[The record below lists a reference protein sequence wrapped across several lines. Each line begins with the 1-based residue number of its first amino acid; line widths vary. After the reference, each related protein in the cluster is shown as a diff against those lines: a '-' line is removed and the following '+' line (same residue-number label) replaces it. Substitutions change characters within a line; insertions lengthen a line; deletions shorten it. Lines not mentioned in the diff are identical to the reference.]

1 MATYAVINGLES
13 RLSLVQSTNTLFG
26 ISWYIGIQR
35 NIIVRT
41 TIGYVVKLR
50 PFSVG
55 SFVSWL
61 LIVQHCL
68 KGLGL

>member
-35 NIIVRT
+35 NIIVLT
-41 TIGYVVKLR
+41 TIGYAVKLR

-55 SFVSWL
+55 SFISL
-61 LIVQHCL
+61 ASTHRQQEIE
-68 KGLGL
+68 G